1 VSNFFV
7 FSAQQDESLKGLHR
21 LLSRCVQAFVLID
34 LLRTVER
41 EQEGQLK
48 HYFVFLL
55 SSIFLVLS
63 SLFSSYS
70 SPPIRSVGHSV
81 PWEMLGKI
89 SFRSLVSSQGVHDK
103 VKGLLAR
110 VLDKGIRGVE
120 RGGEGTADFLADQLS
135 RNCYLVLLV
144 VIMSSINPYLSYFT
158 FSFSSLYSTFPGLYT
173 TFLIIP
179 STHNPNLHS

>member
-1 VSNFFV
+1 
-7 FSAQQDESLKGLHR
+7 
-21 LLSRCVQAFVLID
+21 VLID

-41 EQEGQLK
+41 EQGGQPK
-48 HYFVFLL
+48 YYFLFLL
-55 SSIFLVLS
+55 LSMYLPLS

-70 SPPIRSVGHSV
+70 PPPIRSVGHSV

-120 RGGEGTADFLADQLS
+120 RGGEGTSDFLADQLS
-135 RNCYLVLLV
+135 RNCYLVLMV
-144 VIMSSINPYLSYFT
+144 VIMSSINPYLS
-158 FSFSSLYSTFPGLYT
+158 SLLHYVLFLLPLFYLLWTPYYLPLY
-173 TFLIIP
+173 P
-179 STHNPNLHS
+179 SHP